1 MADNF
6 DAVIDNFDAVIDKI
20 VADTEEKMLAVVKN
34 SIQEVVEDAQ
44 TPLSEGGKIH
54 VDTGFLRSSGQ
65 AQLNQIPKGEIRG
78 RKRKKGEEGVL
89 PEYAMPDNAD
99 YILPTL
105 AKMKIGDTFYFGWT
119 AIYAL
124 YQEIYHGFMES
135 AVMKWKEIV
144 DGQIRRLK
152 K

>member
-1 MADNF
+1 MINSF
-6 DAVIDNFDAVIDKI
+6 DAVIDRV
-20 VADTEEKMLAVVKN
+20 VADTKNKMLAVVKN

-44 TPLSEGGKIH
+44 TPLAKGGKMH

-65 AQLNQIPKGEIRG
+65 ARLNQLPVGQTEGRDRAEGEM
-78 RKRKKGEEGVL
+78 GVL
-89 PEYAMPDNAD
+89 PEYAIPDNAD

-119 AIYAL
+119 ARYA
-124 YQEIYHGFMES
+124 QIREIYDGFMES
-135 AVMKWKEIV
+135 AVMKWKQIV
-144 DGQIRRLK
+144 DSQIRRLK

>member
-1 MADNF
+1 MADSF
-6 DAVIDNFDAVIDKI
+6 DVIMDKFVADSKDKMIAVI
-20 VADTEEKMLAVVKN
+20 KN
-34 SIQEVVEDAQ
+34 SIKEVVQDAQ
-44 TPLSEGGKIH
+44 TPLSKGGKIH

-65 AQLNQIPKGEIRG
+65 AQLNQIPSGQTEG
-78 RKRKKGEEGVL
+78 RKRAEGELGVL

-99 YILPTL
+99 YILSTL

-119 AIYAL
+119 ARYASTR
-124 YQEIYHGFMES
+124 EIYDGFMES

-144 DGQIRRLK
+144 DNQIRRLK

>member
-1 MADNF
+1 MVDSFN
-6 DAVIDNFDAVIDKI
+6 VVMDKF
-20 VADTEEKMLAVVKN
+20 VADTKDKMLKVVKN
-34 SIQEVVEDAQ
+34 SIKEVVQDAQ
-44 TPLSEGGKIH
+44 RPVEKGGKMR

-65 AQLNQIPKGEIRG
+65 AQLNQVPSGQTEG
-78 RKRKKGEEGVL
+78 RKRNENEIGVL
-89 PEYAMPDNAD
+89 PEYAVPDNAD

-119 AIYAL
+119 ARYASTR
-124 YQEIYHGFMES
+124 EIYDGFMES

-144 DGQIRRLK
+144 DNQIRRLK

>member
-1 MADNF
+1 MAESF
-6 DAVIDNFDAVIDKI
+6 DAVIDRV

-44 TPLSEGGKIH
+44 TPLSKGGKIH

-65 AQLNQIPKGEIRG
+65 AQLNQIPVGQTEG
-78 RKRKKGEEGVL
+78 RKRADGEVGV
-89 PEYAMPDNAD
+89 
-99 YILPTL
+99 
-105 AKMKIGDTFYFGWT
+105 KMKIGDVFYFGWT
-119 AIYAL
+119 ARYA
-124 YQEIYHGFMES
+124 QIREIYDGFMES
-135 AVMKWKEIV
+135 AVMKWKQIV